1 MPSLQQ
7 WQVHAPLGAPGIPA
21 HLSVDH
27 RRLRLASLMH
37 SASFF
42 AAGLLVVSPATQQ
55 PADPVI
61 SRADQL
67 TRILVDDTGD
77 EQRALAP
84 GYKLLANGEGVT
96 FLPYLGSA
104 ETDAPVRLRLQSLRR
119 GERALPLKAPKA
131 RLSQRSLH
139 LDHGSVREQWDFFAR
154 QVEQTFVCDDF
165 AGAGDLVLTLAL
177 ATELT
182 AADGPAGLGFARDG
196 RTLVRYGNLTVIDGR
211 GRRCETASERTAGGI
226 RLTVPQSF
234 LADATAPLLLD
245 PLITPLA
252 IDTGNDD
259 TRNVEVAYEP
269 TTQRWLVVYER
280 HFSAF
285 DVDVVARRYDV
296 DGTLIEEV
304 GVATGTRESRN
315 PVVAANAFA
324 QQFLVAWD
332 EDFLLHRRVLGRLRT
347 AGSSNQGPE
356 LVLADSIDSQQ
367 RPALGGSIATDSI
380 ANRYFLVCESGS
392 IDTRYVT
399 VLTNGTVLFTEE
411 RTASLRAR
419 SRVQR
424 YRENDRRW
432 LIVHERA
439 GAVTVEE
446 GQFFLGLG
454 NSETVATGGT
464 RQPAITGRGDR
475 YFITWVVD
483 DARTGVARLAG
494 REVLRTGATL
504 TMGSEFDLRRD
515 EPGGSPLRA
524 QSIPE
529 LTTDGLRFTLAYRE
543 RQASGIDLPFVTV
556 FGLDDDG
563 LHYHESHVAIGG
575 GSAGTG
581 GLGMASIGEAT
592 GASVRSMVVFDRQ
605 GNGSDR
611 DVRGVLYDGRQ
622 GGPFVVVQPTA
633 CSGPSVPTLQ
643 TSGSTLL
650 GDTLV
655 VRTLGAGIP
664 LLLAGLPLP
673 PTPICPATADCRLAV
688 QTPALAIVPG
698 DTLPIAVPRD
708 LSLVGAQLS
717 VQGIALG
724 VPGQC
729 DAGLIGL
736 PFAVSDTAML
746 TVR

>member
-1 MPSLQQ
+1 MRPLQLLGFL
-7 WQVHAPLGAPGIPA
+7 VLATPLVGQRPA
-21 HLSVDH
+21 EPVFIRSD
-27 RRLRLASLMH
+27 RLTGVLLDD
-37 SASFF
+37 
-42 AAGLLVVSPATQQ
+42 AGT
-55 PADPVI
+55 
-61 SRADQL
+61 
-67 TRILVDDTGD
+67 

-84 GYKLLANGEGVT
+84 AYKLVSNANGVT
-96 FLPYLGSA
+96 FLPYLGPSEIA
-104 ETDAPVRLRLQSLRR
+104 APVRTQLRSVRR
-119 GERALPLKAPKA
+119 GEREFPLRTPDS
-131 RLSQRSLH
+131 RLSAGTLRI
-139 LDHGSVREQWDFFAR
+139 DHGCVEERWALGKDAA
-154 QVEQTFVCDDF
+154 EQTFVCGDF
-165 AGAGDLVLTLAL
+165 AGTGDLVVTLEL
-177 ATELT
+177 ATELQ
-182 AADGPAGLGFARDG
+182 AADDEHGLGFARDG

-211 GRRCETASERTAGGI
+211 GRRCETASERTADGI
-226 RLTVPQSF
+226 RLRVPQWF

-245 PLITPLA
+245 PLVTPLA

-296 DGTLIEEV
+296 DGTLLEEV

-347 AGSSNQGPE
+347 ANGNGQGPE

-367 RPALGGSIATDSI
+367 RPAVGGSIATDGI
-380 ANRYFLVCESGS
+380 ANRYFLVCESGA
-392 IDTRYVT
+392 IDTTYAT

-411 RTASLRAR
+411 RTASLRTR

-439 GAVTVEE
+439 GAVAVEE
-446 GQFFLGLG
+446 GQFFFGLG

-464 RQPAITGRGDR
+464 RQPALTGRGDR
-475 YFITWVVD
+475 YFVTWVVD
-483 DARTGVARLAG
+483 DAQTGIARLAG

-504 TMGSEFDLRRD
+504 TMGPEFDLRRD
-515 EPGGSPLRA
+515 EPGGSLLRA

-543 RQASGIDLPFVTV
+543 RQVSGIDLPFVTV
-556 FGLDDDG
+556 FGLDNEG
-563 LHYHESHVAIGG
+563 LHYHESHVAIGT
-575 GSAGTG
+575 GSTGTG

-592 GASVRSMVVFDRQ
+592 GASVRSMVVFDRP
-605 GNGSDR
+605 GNGTDR

-673 PTPICPATADCRLAV
+673 PTPICPATANCRLGV
-688 QTPALAIVPG
+688 QIPALAIVPG
-698 DTLPIAVPRD
+698 DTLPITVPTD

-724 VPGQC
+724 VPGHC

-736 PFAVSDTAML
+736 PFAVGDTATL